1 MVSPWGD
8 SFPGKGQVQ
17 PAVSSDTQAVGDTAG
32 EACVEDTTTSFFL
45 YSSDPTCLDNN
56 DEPLEAKSLAM

>member
-32 EACVEDTTTSFFL
+32 VEDITTSFL

-56 DEPLEAKSLAM
+56 DELLEATSLAM

>member
-17 PAVSSDTQAVGDTAG
+17 PAVSSDTQAVGNTAG
-32 EACVEDTTTSFFL
+32 VEDTTTSFL
-45 YSSDPTCLDNN
+45 HSSDPTCLGNN
-56 DEPLEAKSLAM
+56 DELLEATSLAL

>member
-32 EACVEDTTTSFFL
+32 KVGSEDTTTSFL
-45 YSSDPTCLDNN
+45 HSSDPKCLDNN
-56 DEPLEAKSLAM
+56 DEPLEATALAM

>member
-8 SFPGKGQVQ
+8 SFPGKGQVK
-17 PAVSSDTQAVGDTAG
+17 PAVSSDTQAVGDTACKAG
-32 EACVEDTTTSFFL
+32 FEDSTTSSL
-45 YSSDPTCLDNN
+45 HSSDSTCLDNN

>member
-32 EACVEDTTTSFFL
+32 EVAVEDTTTSFL
-45 YSSDPTCLDNN
+45 HSSEPTCLDNN
-56 DEPLEAKSLAM
+56 DERLEATSLAM

>member
-32 EACVEDTTTSFFL
+32 EAGVEDTSFL

-56 DEPLEAKSLAM
+56 DELLEATSLAM

>member
-32 EACVEDTTTSFFL
+32 FEDTTTSFL

-56 DEPLEAKSLAM
+56 DELLEATSLAM